1 MRNSKRKKKR
11 AQQSSNVSEN
21 TKING
26 ESEQQKMI
34 NSLVEVFS
42 YATIEEVEAVFKEVN
57 GDPNKAAEILSG
69 LPDNSEA
76 FQASCS
82 SSNKSFGLDSN
93 SSEGFV
99 ESNSSS
105 DSFSS
110 RSSRGNRGRK
120 LVATTGTVSTL
131 IGKDY
136 VPSSSRKEAVKEK
149 GYGGAKV
156 NVEEAEQ
163 FLCSMLGDDCEL
175 SMGVVR
181 DVLCSCGFDVE
192 KALEVLLDL
201 SAPQCESSGSDKY
214 SSSGSSNA
222 EYPRNIDFI
231 DDFWQLSD
239 KGYDTNSY
247 SSESD
252 VPDNV
257 RLLDFNGRSYAE
269 ALVSSSDSSSKP
281 TAASLRTDGS
291 ELPQQVLESLFNI
304 PKSSKHDPGAMSW
317 RNVVKQLES
326 FAQKRVQLVP
336 SGFIAQELKTQGK
349 EYQVFRETARQQWD
363 KMRTCYQQ
371 AATAYSSGEKNYA
384 THMSEQGKLYR
395 KMAQEADEKASMQ
408 IFKARNKAIENVL
421 TIDLHGQHVKPAMRL
436 VKLHLLFGTYISS
449 VQYLRIITGCG
460 SSGLGKSMLKQS
472 VVNLLK
478 NEGIEWREE
487 NQGTVL
493 IRLDEPKE
501 FSFLD
506 SGSDGDSD

>member
-42 YATIEEVEAVFKEVN
+42 YVTIEEVEAVFKEVN

-156 NVEEAEQ
+156 NIEEAEQ

-181 DVLCSCGFDVE
+181 DVLCEIS
-192 KALEVLLDL
+192 VLL
-201 SAPQCESSGSDKY
+201 
-214 SSSGSSNA
+214 
-222 EYPRNIDFI
+222 
-231 DDFWQLSD
+231 
-239 KGYDTNSY
+239 
-247 SSESD
+247 
-252 VPDNV
+252 
-257 RLLDFNGRSYAE
+257 
-269 ALVSSSDSSSKP
+269 
-281 TAASLRTDGS
+281 
-291 ELPQQVLESLFNI
+291 
-304 PKSSKHDPGAMSW
+304 
-317 RNVVKQLES
+317 
-326 FAQKRVQLVP
+326 
-336 SGFIAQELKTQGK
+336 
-349 EYQVFRETARQQWD
+349 
-363 KMRTCYQQ
+363 
-371 AATAYSSGEKNYA
+371 
-384 THMSEQGKLYR
+384 KLY
-395 KMAQEADEKASMQ
+395 
-408 IFKARNKAIENVL
+408 
-421 TIDLHGQHVKPAMRL
+421 
-436 VKLHLLFGTYISS
+436 
-449 VQYLRIITGCG
+449 
-460 SSGLGKSMLKQS
+460 
-472 VVNLLK
+472 
-478 NEGIEWREE
+478 
-487 NQGTVL
+487 
-493 IRLDEPKE
+493 
-501 FSFLD
+501 
-506 SGSDGDSD
+506 